1 MQCDYPRAREDQ
13 KVSFRKAIIDL
24 SSEEVGQLEAIW
36 KGPDPYFV
44 RNRAHATL
52 LIYKDKRGLD
62 DVARIF
68 NVHHNTIYNWMERW
82 EAEGIDGMYDMEGRG
97 CKPKFSEQE
106 EQVIL
111 DCINEEPHSIRKV
124 VDMVEDRLGIKASM
138 ETLRS
143 IAKKY
148 GKSWKRER
156 KVIKGKPDDLEYEQG
171 KQDLEEL
178 KLLEQQG
185 EFNLVYF
192 DVSGFCLQ
200 PYVPYAWQD
209 IGQKGTIGIPSSR
222 SIRINVLGFL
232 NPVKNDLSAFE
243 INGSVDSQVIIS
255 AMDSYCNEIDEPTI
269 AIIDNAPIHTS
280 NAVQARIMEWEK
292 RGLSLY
298 FLPRYSPQL
307 NLIEILWRKM
317 KYVWIPARAYE
328 GIEKLRFALDD
339 IICNFGSSYNINFSS
354 SYK

>member
-1 MQCDYPRAREDQ
+1 M
-13 KVSFRKAIIDL
+13 SFRKAIIDL
-24 SSEEVGQLEAIW
+24 SSEESGQLEAIR
-36 KGPDPYFV
+36 KGADPYFV
-44 RNRAHATL
+44 RNRAHAIL
-52 LIYKDKRGLD
+52 LIYEDKRSLD
-62 DVARIF
+62 DVASIF

-82 EAEGIDGMYDMEGRG
+82 EAEGVDGMYDMEGRG
-97 CKPKFSEQE
+97 CKPKFTKQE
-106 EQVIL
+106 EQAIL
-111 DCINEEPHSIRKV
+111 GFIKEEPHSMRKV
-124 VDMVEDRLGIKASM
+124 ADMVEERLGIKVGI
-138 ETLRS
+138 ETLRR
-143 IAKKY
+143 IAKRH

-156 KVIKGKPDDLEYEQG
+156 KITKNKPDDLEYEQG

-192 DVSGFCLQ
+192 DASGFCLQ

-222 SIRINVLGFL
+222 SMRINILGFL

-255 AMDSYCNEIDEPTI
+255 VMDAYCNEIDESTI

-280 NAVQARIMEWEK
+280 NAVQAKIMEWEK

-307 NLIEILWRKM
+307 NLIEILWRIM
-317 KYVWIPARAYE
+317 KYDWIPARAYE
-328 GIEKLRFALDD
+328 SIEKLRFALDD

>member
-1 MQCDYPRAREDQ
+1 M
-13 KVSFRKAIIDL
+13 SFRKTIIDL
-24 SSEEVGQLEAIW
+24 SYEEVDQLEAIW
-36 KGPDPYFV
+36 KGSDPCSV

-62 DVARIF
+62 DVASIF

-82 EAEGIDGMYDMEGRG
+82 EAEGINGMYDMEGRG

-106 EQVIL
+106 EQIIL
-111 DCINEEPHSIRKV
+111 DCLKEEPHSMRKV
-124 VDMVEDRLGIKASM
+124 VDMVEDRLGKKTSS
-138 ETLRS
+138 ETLRC
-143 IAKKY
+143 IAKKH

-156 KVIKGKPDDLEYEQG
+156 KITKGKPSKLEYEKG

-178 KLLEQQG
+178 KLLEQQD

-192 DVSGFCLQ
+192 DESGFCLQ

-222 SIRINVLGFL
+222 SLRINVLGFL
-232 NPVKNDLSAFE
+232 NPAKNELSAFE
-243 INGSVDSQVIIS
+243 FEGSVDSQAII
-255 AMDSYCNEIDEPTI
+255 AVMDEYCNEIDEPTI
-269 AIIDNAPIHTS
+269 AVIDNASIHTS
-280 NAVQARIMEWEK
+280 KAVKAKIMEWEK
-292 RGLSLY
+292 HGLTLY

-317 KYVWIPARAYE
+317 KYDWIPIWAYK
-328 GIEKLRFALDD
+328 GIDKLRISLDE
-339 IICNFGSSYNINFSS
+339 IICNFGSTYNMNFSS

>member
-1 MQCDYPRAREDQ
+1 M
-13 KVSFRKAIIDL
+13 SFRKAIIDL

-36 KGPDPYFV
+36 KGSDPYFV

-52 LIYKDKRGLD
+52 LIYKEKRGLD
-62 DVARIF
+62 DVANIF

-111 DCINEEPHSIRKV
+111 DCIKEEPHSIRKV
-124 VDMVEDRLGIKASM
+124 VGMVEDRLGINASL

-143 IAKKY
+143 IAKKH

-156 KVIKGKPDDLEYEQG
+156 KTTKGKPGKLEYEKG

-178 KLLEQQG
+178 KLLEQQD

-192 DVSGFCLQ
+192 DESGFCLQ

-232 NPVKNDLSAFE
+232 DPLKNELSAFE
-243 INGSVDSQVIIS
+243 IEGPVDSNVIIA
-255 AMDSYCNEIDEPTI
+255 AMDAYCNEIDGPTI
-269 AIIDNAPIHTS
+269 AVIDNASIHS
-280 NAVQARIMEWEK
+280 SKAVQAKIMEWEK
-292 RGLSLY
+292 LGLTLY

-307 NLIEILWRKM
+307 NLIEILWRKI
-317 KYVWIPARAYE
+317 KYDWIPPWAYK
-328 GIEKLRFALDD
+328 GIGKLRIALDE
-339 IICNFGSSYNINFSS
+339 IICNFGSTYNINFSS